1 MYMDER
7 FASFYNEVNQKKEE
21 NPMKR
26 KKIVSF
32 LLTMALVGS
41 MTACGNSADS
51 GEKYSSNGSSSD
63 GTQQSDSTQEA
74 SDSAQN
80 VQEKKDIY
88 GYDEPVSIK
97 IGLSYG
103 ADFTYQEGES
113 ATENKWMNLYR
124 EHNIVPEILYEVD
137 NTQAETKLSTAIM
150 SGNYPD
156 ILCASTTDFVNYAQ
170 TDVVADITDV
180 FEEYASDEL
189 KEYLNTDGGLALSY
203 VTIDGKMYG
212 LPKMGSSYD
221 SVPVM
226 FIRQDWLDNL
236 GLSIPTTMDELK
248 KIAHAFTYEDPD
260 KNGADDTYGLAIDG
274 MNILSWSVGDATAI
288 FDGYGAYPGTDG
300 MAFVEYEPGKV
311 TWGGTNADGMK
322 AGLQLLQDMY
332 ADGSLAKD
340 FITMDSDA
348 IFEEAGAGRCGIW
361 FGPMWGGMVPSSSL
375 AKENPDAHIVSA
387 PIPNGLGQGESKE
400 LLKPSID
407 GVYCVSSKCEN
418 PEVLIKLMNLS
429 VQKLCYPE
437 SEEEFYKYYGTDSA
451 AGWKCAIT
459 QTLTPLKNYDN
470 YKLESAALSSGDTSQ
485 LNAEQSGDYSKMKK
499 YLDSKGT
506 DAFDPE
512 DPEISTGISLY
523 TVFGDPQGSYAALD
537 EMIRNDRFVY
547 SAYNFLPSDSMA
559 ENASTLK
566 KLTVETIAKII
577 TGESVDSYDTFLETW
592 YTLGGQDVIDDAQAW
607 ADAN

>member
-1 MYMDER
+1 
-7 FASFYNEVNQKKEE
+7 
-21 NPMKR
+21 MKR
-26 KKIVSF
+26 KKAISF
-32 LLTMALVGS
+32 LLAMALVGS
-41 MTACGNSADS
+41 MAACGNNADS
-51 GEKYSSNGSSSD
+51 GDSSLTGGSSNSEAQQPSDAQGTADSS
-63 GTQQSDSTQEA
+63 QA
-74 SDSAQN
+74 
-80 VQEKKDIY
+80 VQGEKDLY
-88 GYDEPVSIK
+88 GYDEPVTIK
-97 IGLSYG
+97 IGLSYA
-103 ADFTYQEGES
+103 ADFSYKEGES
-113 ATENKWMNLYR
+113 ATENNWAHLYR
-124 EHNIVPEILYEVD
+124 DHNIIPEILYEVD
-137 NTQAETKLSTAIM
+137 STQGATKMSTAIM

-156 ILCASTTDFVNYAQ
+156 IIGASAADFVNYAQ

-189 KEYLNTDGGLALSY
+189 REYLNVDGGLALSY
-203 VTIDGKMYG
+203 VTIDGRMYG

-226 FIRQDWLDNL
+226 FVRQDWLDNL
-236 GLSIPTTMDELK
+236 GLSIPTTMEELK
-248 KIAHAFTYEDPD
+248 EVAHAFTFDDPD
-260 KNGADDTYGLAIDG
+260 KNGANDTYGLAIDG
-274 MNILSWSVGDATAI
+274 MNILSNSVGDTSAI
-288 FDGYGAYPGTDG
+288 FAGFGAYPGTDG
-300 MAFVEYEPGKV
+300 MAFVEYEEGKV
-311 TWGGTNADGMK
+311 TWGGTNAEGMK
-322 AGLQLLQDMY
+322 AGLELLQDMY

-340 FITMDSDA
+340 FITMDANS

-361 FGPMWGGMVPSSSL
+361 FGPMWGGMVAGSNAAQGDS
-375 AKENPDAHIVSA
+375 DAHIVSA
-387 PIPNGLGQGESKE
+387 PIPDGLGQGGSRA
-400 LLKPSID
+400 LLTPSID
-407 GVYCVSSKCEN
+407 IVYCVSSKCAN

-437 SEEEFYKYYGTDSA
+437 SEEEFFDYYGTDTTT
-451 AGWKCAIT
+451 GWKCAIT
-459 QTLTPLKNYDN
+459 QTLVPLKNYDN

-485 LNAEQSGDYSKMKK
+485 LNAEQLGDYNSMKK

-512 DPEISTGISLY
+512 DPEISSGIALY

-559 ENASTLK
+559 ESASTLK

-577 TGESVDSYDTFLETW
+577 TGESVDSYDTFLQTW